1 MENAEM
7 NMNTENTEV
16 EVDTPAVEET
26 VVENT
31 DQEVV
36 GEGIPV
42 DEVKNDELDESTNT
56 DECSVENTDQ
66 EVVEGEVEES
76 KENTGFD
83 PSAMEAMFKGLAGM
97 SNNNNEEKKENT
109 NYVPTNVF
117 ENHQID
123 DKFIETRRCTICG
136 ETKKRMVDMIAVK
149 KTGMFSKT
157 KVRKKIGRIT
167 VCQNC
172 GHFDIYTHNPID
184 VLLYLRGDG
193 HLCDFTEGNVQLVE
207 ANKSA
212 TQAPTT
218 QQTAAKPVEEK
229 TNTEETKVE
238 EVKEETSSNK
248 TVEEKTEE

>member
-16 EVDTPAVEET
+16 EATAPVVEET

-31 DQEVV
+31 EQEVV
-36 GEGIPV
+36 GEGIPE
-42 DEVKNDELDESTNT
+42 DEADNAAMEESTNT
-56 DECSVENTDQ
+56 DEASEENA
-66 EVVEGEVEES
+66 EAVEGEVEES

-97 SNNNNEEKKENT
+97 ANNNNEEKKENT
-109 NYVPTNVF
+109 DYVPTNVF

-157 KVRKKIGRIT
+157 KVKKKIGRIT

-172 GHFDIYTHNPID
+172 GHFDIYTYNPID
-184 VLLYLRGDG
+184 TLLYLRGDG

-212 TQAPTT
+212 APTA
-218 QQTAAKPVEEK
+218 QQTTPEPVEEK
-229 TNTEETKVE
+229 PTTEEAKVE
-238 EVKEETSSNK
+238 EVKEETSSNE